1 MPDVLLNVLQRFDG
15 VVRAFLVLNA
25 CQRLLDIDGKGKGLV
40 DQGIRGRNF
49 FRRSRCCGEAVPAAV
64 SPNAREAPDRSA
76 EYKRGTRKAFILFF

>member
-1 MPDVLLNVLQRFDG
+1 MPDVLLNALQRFDG
-15 VVRAFLVLNA
+15 VVRAFLVLNS

-40 DQGIRGRNF
+40 DQGFRGRNF
-49 FRRSRCCGEAVPAAV
+49 SAGAAAEGEAVPAAV